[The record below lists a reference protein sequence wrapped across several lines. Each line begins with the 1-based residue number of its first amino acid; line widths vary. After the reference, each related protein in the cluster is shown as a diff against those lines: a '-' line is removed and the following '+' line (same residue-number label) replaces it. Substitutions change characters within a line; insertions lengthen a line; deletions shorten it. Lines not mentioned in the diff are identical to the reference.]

1 MRIPWRSCS
10 NMDFHPPEVSDSE
23 VGMGSK
29 FCVSNTL
36 QVMLILLVLDHTM
49 TVPESS
55 ASANLTGGSLR
66 V

>member
-1 MRIPWRSCS
+1 
-10 NMDFHPPEVSDSE
+10 MDFHPPEVSDSE